1 VPEPAALSADAARMR
16 AVAQARRRRE
26 AITAL
31 RVGEAACSYAA
42 GQLGNELGPDEA
54 RAAAMEAAAELV
66 AVAEVLRR
74 SVRPTRFERQW
85 MARQWHAR
93 GRLSAR
99 QVADRLGVSERTVWR
114 YLGHP

>member
-1 VPEPAALSADAARMR
+1 VPEPAVSADAARMR
-16 AVAQARRRRE
+16 LARQAARRRE
-26 AITAL
+26 AVRAL
-31 RVGEAACSYAA
+31 RLGEATCAYTA
-42 GQLGNELGPDEA
+42 GQLGNGLDPDEA

-66 AVAEVLRR
+66 GLAEVLRR

-85 MARQWHAR
+85 MARQWIGR

>member
-1 VPEPAALSADAARMR
+1 MPEPAALSADAVRMR

-26 AITAL
+26 AV
-31 RVGEAACSYAA
+31 R
-42 GQLGNELGPDEA
+42 
-54 RAAAMEAAAELV
+54 AAMEAAAELV
-66 AVAEVLRR
+66 AVAEKLRR

-85 MARQWHAR
+85 MARQWI
-93 GRLSAR
+93 GLGYLSAR